1 MQRDPAER
9 RRIVRNILLAVLTV
23 ILAAAVLY
31 VGVQLYAILRRSYR
45 TETAIQATM
54 ADSVMLNG
62 AAVFDLTPV
71 QGTGDLGYLVEDG
84 ERVTTGTAIA
94 EYYTAD
100 GQDLLREELTNLDR
114 ELSLLNRSQNSAGS
128 DLSLL
133 NAQARS
139 ALFDLLD
146 QLDAGAY
153 AGIRDV
159 EESYLLAQN
168 RIQVST
174 GQSDDFS
181 ATIAQLQSQRDAIAA
196 QLGELS
202 TIQAESNGYFVSSH
216 SAGLTT
222 LTAET
227 ADEASPARLA
237 ELLAGDLSLSSDG
250 VAGWIA
256 AGFSWRFYATCDL
269 DTAARFDGVT
279 SVQISVPGKLDTP
292 LSATVV
298 SVETD
303 EEAGLAKIVIE
314 CGSVNADVLTLG
326 QEEARIDL
334 ATYTGIRISRSAL
347 HIVDGSNGV
356 YVKAGNLQRFRKI
369 TILYENEDYILVP
382 EDGAVGTDNE
392 VRLYDEIIVE
402 GTNLQDGSLM

>member
-202 TIQAESNGYFVSSH
+202 TIQAESNGSFVSRH

-326 QEEARIDL
+326 QEEAQIDL

>member
-71 QGTGDLGYLVEDG
+71 QGAGDLGYLVEDG

-202 TIQAESNGYFVSSH
+202 TIQAESNGYLVSSH

-303 EEAGLAKIVIE
+303 EEAGLAKVVIE

>member
-1 MQRDPAER
+1 M
-9 RRIVRNILLAVLTV
+9 
-23 ILAAAVLY
+23 
-31 VGVQLYAILRRSYR
+31 
-45 TETAIQATM
+45 
-54 ADSVMLNG
+54 
-62 AAVFDLTPV
+62 
-71 QGTGDLGYLVEDG
+71 
-84 ERVTTGTAIA
+84 
-94 EYYTAD
+94 
-100 GQDLLREELTNLDR
+100 
-114 ELSLLNRSQNSAGS
+114 
-128 DLSLL
+128 
-133 NAQARS
+133 
-139 ALFDLLD
+139 
-146 QLDAGAY
+146 
-153 AGIRDV
+153 
-159 EESYLLAQN
+159 
-168 RIQVST
+168 
-174 GQSDDFS
+174 
-181 ATIAQLQSQRDAIAA
+181 
-196 QLGELS
+196 
-202 TIQAESNGYFVSSH
+202 
-216 SAGLTT
+216 
-222 LTAET
+222 
-227 ADEASPARLA
+227 
-237 ELLAGDLSLSSDG
+237 
-250 VAGWIA
+250 AGWIA

-326 QEEARIDL
+326 QEEAQIDL

>member
-71 QGTGDLGYLVEDG
+71 QGAGDLGYLVEDG

-202 TIQAESNGYFVSSH
+202 TIQAESNGYLVSSH

-326 QEEARIDL
+326 QEEAQIDL

-347 HIVDGSNGV
+347 HIVDGSNG
-356 YVKAGNLQRFRKI
+356 VKAGNLQRFRKI

>member
-71 QGTGDLGYLVEDG
+71 QGAGDLGYLVEDG

-196 QLGELS
+196 QLGVDS
-202 TIQAESNGYFVSSH
+202 WASCPPSRPSPTA
-216 SAGLTT
+216 T
-222 LTAET
+222 L
-227 ADEASPARLA
+227 SPA
-237 ELLAGDLSLSSDG
+237 
-250 VAGWIA
+250 
-256 AGFSWRFYATCDL
+256 
-269 DTAARFDGVT
+269 
-279 SVQISVPGKLDTP
+279 
-292 LSATVV
+292 
-298 SVETD
+298 
-303 EEAGLAKIVIE
+303 
-314 CGSVNADVLTLG
+314 
-326 QEEARIDL
+326 
-334 ATYTGIRISRSAL
+334 IRR
-347 HIVDGSNGV
+347 G
-356 YVKAGNLQRFRKI
+356 
-369 TILYENEDYILVP
+369 
-382 EDGAVGTDNE
+382 
-392 VRLYDEIIVE
+392 
-402 GTNLQDGSLM
+402 